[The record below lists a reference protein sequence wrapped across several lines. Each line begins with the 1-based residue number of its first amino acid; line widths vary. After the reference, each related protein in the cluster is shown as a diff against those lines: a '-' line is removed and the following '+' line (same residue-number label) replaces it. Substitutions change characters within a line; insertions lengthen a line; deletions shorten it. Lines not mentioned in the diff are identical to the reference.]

1 MKLEKYLADYLATG
15 IERLHEQGMPMDFDA
30 DSLQEIIKYGLDTF
44 ESSKLVH
51 ILIAKYSSAHI
62 LSWFETICK
71 GIRMEYEDG
80 ASERDLIIDKN
91 TLLELL
97 EVE

>member
-51 ILIAKYSSAHI
+51 ILIAK
-62 LSWFETICK
+62 
-71 GIRMEYEDG
+71 
-80 ASERDLIIDKN
+80 
-91 TLLELL
+91 
-97 EVE
+97 